1 MERYG
6 YSREQIRMRFYV
18 GKFIDT
24 KRGEDERIVKE
35 WCANRIIGG
44 GPVELVGLADVID
57 SVRRVAASKRY
68 LNNPVIVAN
77 KVLAFANILDLAA
90 PAQVNEAA
98 LDAMA
103 GGG

>member
-1 MERYG
+1 M
-6 YSREQIRMRFYV
+6 
-18 GKFIDT
+18 
-24 KRGEDERIVKE
+24 
-35 WCANRIIGG
+35 
-44 GPVELVGLADVID
+44 
-57 SVRRVAASKRY
+57 AASKRY
-68 LNNPVIVAN
+68 LNNPVIVAI